1 MSAPQAIE
9 LARPFS
15 GKYVKTKPG
24 SSGAAYVEHSDI
36 TQRLLQVVGPY
47 GWELVETI
55 RGDVPEQTRKRK
67 GQEATLPAL
76 AGVVVG
82 GVWRMTVTVDGV
94 VAVVEEVGEVEHP
107 HNHSTDGSRLKF
119 AASDAF
125 KRCAMRLGL
134 GLHLWCGDHYFLD
147 KALAQGDDA

>member
-1 MSAPQAIE
+1 MTQLRE
-9 LARPFS
+9 LSRPFE

-47 GWELVETI
+47 GWELVEVI
-55 RGDVPEQTRKRK
+55 RGDVQHRSKEPLHDVITGAVYRLT
-67 GQEATLPAL
+67 A
-76 AGVVVG
+76 
-82 GVWRMTVTVDGV
+82 TVDGT

-107 HNHSTDGSRLKF
+107 HNHNTDGSRLKF

-134 GLHLWCGDHYFLD
+134 GLHLWCQDHYFLD
-147 KALAQGDDA
+147 RALAPAEEVAA